1 MKSGGNSVAAAALAI
16 ARRIED
22 RQRARHRRRRIRH
35 LMMGAVETLALLS
48 VAERLTAG
56 GRGRRLATVAA
67 GAYLDHRGAG
77 KHHKRR

>member
-22 RQRARHRRRRIRH
+22 HEQRRRRRRRLRH
-35 LMMGAVETLALLS
+35 LMMAGVETLALLS
-48 VAERLTAG
+48 VAERLTA

-67 GAYLDHRGAG
+67 GAYLDHRAG
-77 KHHKRR
+77 GRHHKKH